1 MKKSN
6 KGFTLIELLASVVL
20 LGILFGL
27 GIPVLTSMVT
37 SNRDKIYVNDAKKLM
52 SQAEYKIKAASTVI
66 EKPSAGDCI
75 VISMIYL
82 ESTDFDVAP
91 NRGEYIRDASYVVV
105 KNNAGTLE
113 YSAAIV
119 EKLKDGSYKGIEL
132 TSESLLRGSN
142 AIKYVGPISTS
153 DLKIVE
159 SKEDNDV
166 TVEYINSRMKKVAG
180 IDTNY
185 VTDIEHIYNNPDL
198 EDEATTGGSEPPVIT
213 KASLASASGKNYNS
227 LDATLTVSAE
237 DKDTPKNKLKVYISR
252 VGYDDALEH
261 QTAMDYGTTGSF
273 VKEYDF
279 GSEGYAYGDPDKSKV
294 VLYIVVKDDKDN
306 TDKTMIVY
314 NIHMNEPP
322 EIGTKSKI
330 EKLPTD
336 KVSRV
341 VGLVTLDVTDDI
353 DKVENLKFCLTENA
367 NATECTNYK
376 SYNETFNYGQGQF
389 TYSFSNNKCDLN
401 GQTKSLNVF
410 VKDVNGLVNNK
421 VLNYTIYK
429 DKAPT
434 FAADNPITVVPVTE
448 AFSSV
453 GSLNVRIIVKGSDE
467 ASYNSD
473 MKVYIS
479 DGGTEKEY
487 DFDPSN
493 EMDYLLAGTYDG
505 AIRNINIRLKDE
517 CGNYS
522 ETKTYPYPVYGNEAP
537 VIEGLSVESKGSAC
551 LNDYPC
557 DDSIGGNRNVRVNFR
572 VTDDIDYD
580 DLSNKIS
587 VCWGQY
593 DTYCCETKDASG
605 NCTKLKNTKK
615 YSEAENGASFAF
627 DTTNQ
632 KPYTGQN
639 SVKNFYVFAQDSY
652 GKISKTELSGGYK
665 LYTNQAPKIDDFVVR
680 SDPNSTDTYFTTEES
695 LDVAMFIE
703 ASDDLT
709 NFNDLSYEIK
719 SDGQK
724 IYTAANSTTEC
735 KGTLTNYDEAIGI
748 KCHLNGG
755 YDGKARKITLT
766 LTDSYGKTVTTT
778 DAQAVSYMVYQNQAP
793 KILKMPKGDEE
804 ETDDDTG
811 GEDDDG
817 TEEDG
822 DDITV
827 TDVEPGADIAPR
839 HSDCNQNYKCP
850 YFGSEGGS
858 ADVTLLFDLEDDIDR
873 VPTADIDEETG
884 ESTYSYED
892 PTRGLKICTFQT
904 LKTVSFNPD
913 SNYCT
918 NTNNFVS
925 YAEFLNNEREF
936 TFPSY
941 DGKDHVLYIYA
952 MDSFGATDYVAVDYK
967 IYQNLPPEFAYMNDN
982 DEKVTSIPSIH
993 TTETN
998 RFGNDSETNLEA
1010 DDTSG
1015 DDGTSEEGTEN
1026 LDLYKGLNRIKKAV
1040 FEIQAMDDFDE
1051 QVNLRFKICY
1061 KLKGSSGSGTCQSTF
1076 AEFSPTGY
1084 QVEINAPTYSGQ
1096 TYEVFAYVQDSLG
1109 LQSTGPSESVEYTLY
1124 NDVNPILKSVSAS
1137 FTEADL
1143 AAPEEEPEVELECVF
1158 NGNKYY
1164 GPNGEELADEDE
1176 YIEKCISTDG
1186 KFYCVKYRGQY
1197 YNNVGEVVTE
1207 EEYNE
1212 SCAVDE
1218 PEEPEETY
1226 ICERVAKPNNGGYTY
1241 YGPTGQKLNNRNEY
1255 LRQCEGYAIGPS
1267 TNASGQKVK
1276 FSIIVQDP
1284 YDTYTVCINKTGE
1297 TCESGDYV
1305 GLTSTKG
1312 FDGTSLDPAYVYFVE
1327 PQGLKYTENEERY
1340 DQNGNLI
1347 EPYDDEGNPTPTQTG
1362 ETTKTV
1368 KNSESTYYVF
1378 IRDSSGKMAERIT
1391 SIIED
1396 DEFANCEDNDTCPAI
1411 CETANNSANN
1421 DGKGTCSSV
1430 VASEYE
1436 ECGELEYNFYKSE
1449 FIHYPRNGKTT
1460 PISASLCSG
1469 MCYYAEA
1476 KDEFDYV
1483 DPEVPTIDE
1492 EEEGGE
1498 GENTIDESEKV
1509 FNTSEIFAYYQKKLF
1524 YKDRFDSTKACDTK
1538 NSLEEYDDEEST
1550 EENPSKVSYK
1560 KHYCSFVGCFKQ
1572 DLDTTNYGEYEV
1584 KAIGTF
1590 KRTIPLTETI
1600 SYTDLST
1607 GETYESQNYHMIYLS
1622 SYDGKS
1628 DTIDLNPTNYK
1639 MVPKA
1644 YESETS
1650 IYRYRSSET
1659 NYDNYYVRVR
1669 D

>member
-27 GIPVLTSMVT
+27 GIPVLTSMVN

-75 VISMIYL
+75 VISMVYL
-82 ESTDFDVAP
+82 ESTDFDMAP
-91 NRGEYIRDASYVVV
+91 NRGEYVKTASYVVV
-105 KNNAGTLE
+105 KNNAGNLE

-142 AIKYVGPISTS
+142 AIKYVGPIRAS

-159 SKEDNDV
+159 SREDNDV
-166 TVEYINSRMKKVAG
+166 TVEYINARMKKVAG

-213 KASLASASGKNYNS
+213 KAGLASTSGKNYNS
-227 LDATLTVSAE
+227 LDATLTISAE
-237 DKDTPKNKLKVYISR
+237 DKDTPKNKLKVHISR
-252 VGYDDALEH
+252 VSYDDALEH
-261 QTAMDYGTTGSF
+261 QPAMDYGTTGSF

-279 GSEGYAYGDPDKSKV
+279 GSEGYVYGDPNKSKV

-322 EIGTKSKI
+322 EIGDKSKI
-330 EKLPTD
+330 DKLPTD
-336 KVSRV
+336 KVPRV

-353 DKVENLKFCLTENA
+353 DRVENLKFCLTENA
-367 NATECTNYK
+367 NATECTTYK
-376 SYNETFNYGQGQF
+376 SYNETFNYGPGQF

-401 GQTKSLNVF
+401 GQTKYLNVF
-410 VKDVNGLVNNK
+410 VKDVNGSVSHK
-421 VLNYTIYK
+421 VLDYTIYK

-434 FAADNPITVVPVTE
+434 FADNSPIIVEPVNE

-479 DGGTEKEY
+479 DGGAEKEY
-487 DFDPSN
+487 NFDPSN
-493 EMDYLLAGTYDG
+493 EMDYLLSGTYDG
-505 AIRNINIRLKDE
+505 ATRNINIRLKDE
-517 CGNYS
+517 CGLYS
-522 ETKTYPYPVYGNEAP
+522 AVKTYPYPVYGNKPPA
-537 VIEGLSVESKGSAC
+537 IEGLSVESKGSAC
-551 LNDYPC
+551 LEDYPC
-557 DDSIGGNRNVRVNFR
+557 DDSIGGNQNVRVNFR

-593 DTYCCETKDASG
+593 DTYCCETKDAAG

-615 YSEAENGASFAF
+615 YSEAENGASFTF
-627 DTTNQ
+627 DATSQ
-632 KPYTGQN
+632 KPYSGQS

-652 GKISKTELSGGYK
+652 GKISKTELTGGYK

-680 SDPNSTDTYFTTEES
+680 SDPDSEDTYFTTEES
-695 LDVAMFIE
+695 LDVAMFVE

-709 NFNDLSYEIK
+709 NFRDLSYEIK

-724 IYTAANSTTEC
+724 IYTAADSTTEC
-735 KGTLTNYDEAIGI
+735 KGKLTDYDEAIGI

-755 YDGKARKITLT
+755 YDGKERKITLT
-766 LTDSYGKTVTTT
+766 LTDGYGKTVTTT
-778 DAQAVSYMVYQNQAP
+778 DAQAVSYRVYQNQAP
-793 KILKMPKGDEE
+793 KILKMPKEE
-804 ETDDDTG
+804 EEGSGDDTG
-811 GEDDDG
+811 GETG
-817 TEEDG
+817 GSTGGETGG

-827 TDVEPGADIAPR
+827 TDVESGADIAPR
-839 HSDCNQNYKCP
+839 NSDCNQNYKCP

-858 ADVTLLFDLEDDIDR
+858 TDVTLLFDIEDDIDR
-873 VPTADIDEETG
+873 VPTAEIDETTG
-884 ESTYSYED
+884 ESTYSYEN
-892 PTRGLKICTFQT
+892 PNRGLKICTFQT
-904 LKTVSFNPD
+904 LKTETFNPNN
-913 SNYCT
+913 NYCT
-918 NTNNFVS
+918 NANNFVS
-925 YAEFLNNEREF
+925 YADFLNNNREF

-952 MDSFGATDYVAVDYK
+952 KDSFGATDYVAVDYK
-967 IYQNLPPEFAYMNDN
+967 IYQNLPPEFAYMNDH
-982 DEKVTSIPSIH
+982 DEKVVSIPTIH

-998 RFGNDSETNLEA
+998 RFGNDNETTPGG

-1015 DDGTSEEGTEN
+1015 GEGTSGEGGTEE

-1040 FEIQAMDDFDE
+1040 VEVQAMDDFDE

-1061 KLKGSSGSGTCQSTF
+1061 KLKGSSGSGTCQQNF

-1084 QVEINAPTYSGQ
+1084 PVEINASSYSGQ
-1096 TYEVFAYVQDSLG
+1096 TYEVYAYVRDSLG
-1109 LQSTGPSESVEYTLY
+1109 LQSTEPSQSVEYTLY
-1124 NDVNPILKSVSAS
+1124 NDVAPTLKSVAAS
-1137 FTEADL
+1137 FTNADF
-1143 AAPEEEPEVELECVF
+1143 ATPDEEPEVELKCVLHD
-1158 NGNKYY
+1158 GKYY
-1164 GPNGEELADEDE
+1164 GPDGEELEDEDE
-1176 YIEKCISTDG
+1176 YIEKCLAVDG
-1186 KFYCVKYRGQY
+1186 KFYCVKYQGQY
-1197 YNNVGEVVTE
+1197 YNNVGEVVETE
-1207 EEYNE
+1207 EEYKE
-1212 SCAVDE
+1212 SCGDE
-1218 PEEPEETY
+1218 NASSNPEETH
-1226 ICERVAKPNNGGYTY
+1226 ICERVAKPNGGYTY
-1241 YGPTGQKLNNRNEY
+1241 YGPTGQKLNSRNEY
-1255 LRQCEGYAIGPS
+1255 LRQCEGYTVGP
-1267 TNASGQKVK
+1267 NENVSGKKIK

-1297 TCESGDYV
+1297 NCADNEYV
-1305 GLTSTKG
+1305 GLTANKG

-1327 PQGLKYTENEERY
+1327 PLGVKYNENVERY

-1347 EPYDDEGNPTPTQTG
+1347 EPYDDQGNPTPTQPG
-1362 ETTKTV
+1362 ETSKTV

-1378 IRDSSGKMAERIT
+1378 IKDASGKKAERIT
-1391 SIIED
+1391 SIVTGD
-1396 DEFANCEDNDTCPAI
+1396 DLTNCAENDNCPKY
-1411 CETANNSANN
+1411 CENAA
-1421 DGKGTCSSV
+1421 DGKGICSSV
-1430 VASEYE
+1430 IASLYE
-1436 ECGELEYNFYKSE
+1436 ECGELEYNYYKSQ
-1449 FIHYPRNGKTT
+1449 FLLYKRNGKNTE
-1460 PISASLCSG
+1460 ISASLCG
-1469 MCYYAEA
+1469 GRCYYAEA

-1483 DPEVPTIDE
+1483 DPDAPASGED
-1492 EEEGGE
+1492 EGGE

-1509 FNTSEIFAYYQKKLF
+1509 FNTSGIYAYYQKKLF
-1524 YKDRFDSTKACDTK
+1524 YKDRFDSTKACNNKT
-1538 NSLEEYDDEEST
+1538 SLEEYDDEEST
-1550 EENPSKVSYK
+1550 AENPPKVSYK

-1572 DLDTTNYGEYEV
+1572 NLNTTQHGEYEV

-1590 KRTIPLTETI
+1590 KRTIPLTATI

-1644 YESETS
+1644 YESENS